1 MNQIAVVRDFLKQIL
16 AAKGDRQPFSD
27 SDSLFLSGRLGSM
40 EGVELVV
47 LLEDKFGIDF
57 TQIGFDQSK
66 IDSVEAIEW
75 LIRTAKVQSPQ

>member
-1 MNQIAVVRDFLKQIL
+1 MNQIDVVRNFLREIL
-16 AAKGDRQPFSD
+16 TAKCDRRPFSD

-66 IDSVEAIEW
+66 IDSVEAIEC
-75 LIRTAKVQSPQ
+75 LIRTAKVQSP

>member
-1 MNQIAVVRDFLKQIL
+1 MNQIAVVRDFLKQTL

-27 SDSLFLSGRLGSM
+27 GESLFLSGRLGSM

-75 LIRTAKVQSPQ
+75 LIRTAKVQSPR